1 MANIRWTDW
10 PWALLPPDFPTYED
24 RHIQEGK
31 LDNFL
36 NECDEL
42 GSPLNHLSGLSP
54 SPEEEMDSGMGH
66 MTTAPAWAPTLRP
79 ILEEEMESETGN
91 MRRAQ
96 ALDQAWVPT
105 K

>member
-1 MANIRWTDW
+1 MASGYRWTDW
-10 PWALLPPDFPTYED
+10 PWALIPPDFPTYED

-42 GSPLNHLSGLSP
+42 GSPLNHLN
-54 SPEEEMDSGMGH
+54 SGMGH

-79 ILEEEMESETGN
+79 ILEEEMESET
-91 MRRAQ
+91 AQ